1 MPRPLVRMDSYLDE
15 IHRPGAEV
23 RRIRFD
29 AYRRTML
36 LTGITDELRMDANET
51 ALFAK
56 QLEEYDVQIYDVEYP
71 EFKGTKLV
79 PVKAT
84 HEGADYY
91 AYRSRD
97 QVGVATLIT
106 NYSTDLPT
114 VNMFGKE
121 EKLPIKSFGA
131 AYIYSVQDLRAAQMA
146 GWQMETDFGE
156 VAKKVIAAKIDDT
169 IWFGNSQVGITG
181 LANNPEVLLV
191 TPVNGSWGTQ
201 ADPTKTL
208 DDLLQL
214 EQDAYNAS
222 SGVEMPD
229 TILIPQVRY
238 AYLASHPLSKTNP
251 DVTILDYFLKKSQ
264 FVKSVEA
271 DWRLNLANVAGTG
284 PRAICYKRDR
294 SKLEAIVP
302 FEFKQMAPQLQ
313 NLAFKIPCEGRCG
326 GVAIKYPGSVKYMDG
341 I

>member
-1 MPRPLVRMDSYLDE
+1 MPMPQVRMDSYLDE
-15 IHRPGAEV
+15 IHRPGAEI

-29 AYRRTML
+29 SYRRTML

-51 ALFAK
+51 ALFAR
-56 QLEEYDVQIYDVEYP
+56 QLEEIDVKIYDVEYP

-79 PVKAT
+79 PVRAAA
-84 HEGADYY
+84 EGADYY

-97 QVGVATLIT
+97 KVGVAELIT
-106 NYSTDLPT
+106 NYADDLPT

-131 AYIYSVQDLRAAQMA
+131 SYLYSVQDLRAAQMA
-146 GWQMETDFGE
+146 GWQMESDFGE
-156 VAKKVIAAKIDDT
+156 VAKKAIAARIDET
-169 IWFGNSQVGITG
+169 IWFGNSKVGITG
-181 LANNPEVLLV
+181 LANNPDVLLV
-191 TPVNGSWGTQ
+191 TPTNGSWATQ
-201 ADPTKTL
+201 TDPSKTL
-208 DDLLQL
+208 DDMLLF

-222 SGVEMPD
+222 SGIEMPD
-229 TILIPQVRY
+229 AMLLPQVRY
-238 AYLASHPLSKTNP
+238 AYIASHPLSKTNP

-264 FVKSVEA
+264 FVKSIEA
-271 DWRLNLANVAGTG
+271 DWRLNLANAAGNG
-284 PRAICYKRDR
+284 PRAICYKRDP

-302 FEFKQMAPQLQ
+302 FEFKQSAPQLS
-313 NLAFKIPCEGRCG
+313 NLAFKVPCEGRCG